1 MNSWVDPG
9 VVRPEKAEKRV
20 FKGKEA
26 QSMVFL
32 GWFAPAEFSEEKSQI
47 AAALSEYLD
56 IVLTEEIREKLG
68 GVYSVY
74 AQASVT
80 SIPKGEE
87 SLSVY
92 FYCDPR
98 RADELIAAIR
108 EMMASLAKENPD
120 GDVFGKAAEALLKE
134 YESSVQHNSY
144 IAQSYANS
152 SVLYDSPL
160 GRLTNRPGLIRT
172 LRPAQMRDMVR
183 ELLSGASA
191 QVVLYP
197 EGWKN

>member
-1 MNSWVDPG
+1 
-9 VVRPEKAEKRV
+9 
-20 FKGKEA
+20 
-26 QSMVFL
+26 MVFL
-32 GWFAPAEFSEEKSQI
+32 GWFVPAEFSEEKSQI
-47 AAALSEYLD
+47 AAALTEYLD

-68 GVYSVY
+68 GVYSIY

-80 SIPKGEE
+80 PVPKGEA

-98 RADELIAAIR
+98 RAGELISAIR
-108 EMMASLAKENPD
+108 EALASLSREDLKR
-120 GDVFGKAAEALLKE
+120 DVFDKAVEALLKE
-134 YESSVQHNSY
+134 HENSMQRNSH

-160 GRLTNRPGLIRT
+160 GRLTSRPALIRS
-172 LRPAQMRDMVR
+172 LSPAQIKGMVR
-183 ELLSGASA
+183 ELLSGKSA